1 MEKQQCVIAQDDGK
15 KANLSIQWNRW
26 LLTSIGA
33 WPNLSKS
40 RIGKCYSLLIN
51 IICYGLI
58 GFMLVSCSMFLMME
72 IKKVYNRIKMIGPLS
87 FFLMTFMKYY
97 LLLFHE
103 NDIREGIECIEW
115 DWKNVKH
122 QEDRNIMIAY
132 ANYGRKLIFICI
144 FFMYSAFAF
153 YYLVLPFSVGKIEDG
168 NLTFIQLPFPSSS
181 LIADVHYSPYN
192 EIVLSVQIL
201 TGVVMHAITSAACSI
216 AAVFAVH
223 ACGQMQ
229 VLMNWL
235 DHLVDGRSDMSKAID
250 DRIANIIIQHD
261 RILKF
266 LALTEKA
273 LQQISFVE
281 FLGCTANMCLLGYYL
296 IVEWNPKEII
306 LSVTYVALI
315 ISITFNIF
323 IFCYIGDLVAEQCQ
337 KVGEMAYMIEWYR
350 LTGKK
355 KLCCILIIAMSN
367 SSVKFTAGNMV
378 ELSIYTFSDVIKTS
392 VAFLNMFRA
401 LT

>member
-1 MEKQQCVIAQDDGK
+1 
-15 KANLSIQWNRW
+15 
-26 LLTSIGA
+26 
-33 WPNLSKS
+33 
-40 RIGKCYSLLIN
+40 
-51 IICYGLI
+51 
-58 GFMLVSCSMFLMME
+58 
-72 IKKVYNRIKMIGPLS
+72 
-87 FFLMTFMKYY
+87 
-97 LLLFHE
+97 
-103 NDIREGIECIEW
+103 
-115 DWKNVKH
+115 
-122 QEDRNIMIAY
+122 
-132 ANYGRKLIFICI
+132 
-144 FFMYSAFAF
+144 
-153 YYLVLPFSVGKIEDG
+153 
-168 NLTFIQLPFPSSS
+168 
-181 LIADVHYSPYN
+181 
-192 EIVLSVQIL
+192 
-201 TGVVMHAITSAACSI
+201 
-216 AAVFAVH
+216 
-223 ACGQMQ
+223 MQ

-250 DRIANIIIQHD
+250 DRIANIVIQHD

-323 IFCYIGDLVAEQCQ
+323 IFCYIGDLVAEQYLIEMNNVSIQCQ

-378 ELSIYTFSDVIKTS
+378 ELSIYTFSDVVKTS